1 MLIRNGC
8 EADIYEVL
16 QLIKDSYTPYQDLI
30 SDVSIPEY
38 NYEEISAL
46 LNEPQSD
53 VWVAVDNGII
63 VGMAAGTEFGPCAY
77 HLKML
82 FVSGKSQ
89 HMGVGREL
97 LERFEERARER
108 HFSLFTVNFLEW
120 AEWSGIF
127 YKKHG
132 YKEYVQKDEEAC
144 HDLKSQVVFLKKIGR
159 LNNGCKHLMWKT
171 ITER

>member
-1 MLIRNGC
+1 MLIRKGC

-16 QLIKDSYTPYQDLI
+16 KMIKDSYTPYQDLI
-30 SDVSIPEY
+30 SDVSILEY
-38 NYEEISAL
+38 NYEEIFAL

-53 VWVAVDNGII
+53 VWVAVDDGII
-63 VGMAAGTEFGPCAY
+63 IGMAAGTEFGPCAY

-108 HFSLFTVNFLEW
+108 HFSLLTVNYLEW

-132 YKEYVQKDEEAC
+132 YKEYVQKDEESC
-144 HDLKSQVVFLKKIGR
+144 RDLKPQVAFLKKIGR
-159 LNNGCKHLMWKT
+159 LNNGEKHLVWKT
-171 ITER
+171 IL